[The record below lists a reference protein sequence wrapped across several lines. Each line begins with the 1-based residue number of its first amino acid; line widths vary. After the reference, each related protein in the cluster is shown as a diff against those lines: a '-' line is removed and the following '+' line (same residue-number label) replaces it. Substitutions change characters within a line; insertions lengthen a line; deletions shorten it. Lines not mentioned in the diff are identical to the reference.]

1 MSAAS
6 MQSRFDDAHPFAP
19 VPFTNNGR
27 PVEPTV
33 SIKASPFRWPD
44 ARTLPRR
51 PWVWGRWLL
60 RETVTAIVAPG
71 GVGKSSF
78 VASMMLALASG
89 RQDILGKTSW
99 GGPKTVW
106 YWNLEDSLSEL
117 EMQLTAAALFHDVS
131 AVECD
136 SRIFVDSGPEGA
148 ELCIALEG
156 EAGFQVAV
164 PVVDAL
170 VAELIARKVDV
181 LVIDPFVSSH
191 SVNENDNGAID
202 AVAKTWARIAKRANC
217 AIVLVHH
224 SRKLGGEKVSA
235 ESARGGSSLIAAA
248 RVTLVLNRMDS
259 REAEQF
265 GITDEGERRR
275 LFTVQDDKSNRA
287 PAADAEWFRIA
298 SQDVGNSTGPDDPYG
313 EKGDNVGVVIRWTP
327 PDAFE
332 GLTADHLL
340 KVQRRIDDGAWK
352 ESVQAKD
359 WVGFAVADALGL
371 DASKADNSD
380 RKRIGRLIRT
390 WISNGAL
397 VVVNRR
403 DPVKREEKPFVEVG
417 RWADDASA
425 PLTQGGAHEVG
436 QGGAAR
442 APRPTSP
449 PLGEVGGAGAAKACV
464 KVGQSR
470 AGSAETRVVFPG
482 GNPAFRPILAPG
494 ETGHEP
500 LPHDP
505 FEGTD

>member
-1 MSAAS
+1 MNAAS
-6 MQSRFDDAHPFAP
+6 FQQRFDDARPFAP
-19 VPFTNNGR
+19 VPLDGGR
-27 PVEPTV
+27 SGPRAAE
-33 SIKASPFRWPD
+33 IKASPFRWPD
-44 ARTLPRR
+44 AKTLPRR

-89 RQDILGKTSW
+89 REDILGKTCW
-99 GGPKTVW
+99 GGPKSVW
-106 YWNLEDSLSEL
+106 YWNLEDSLGEL
-117 EMQLTAAALFHDVS
+117 EMQLTAAALFHGVS
-131 AVECD
+131 AAECD
-136 SRIFVDSGPEGA
+136 DRIFVDSGPEGA
-148 ELCIALEG
+148 ELCIAIEG

-164 PVVDAL
+164 PVVEAL
-170 VAELIARKVDV
+170 VAELLARKVDV

-248 RVTLVLNRMDS
+248 RVTLVLNRMDP
-259 REAEQF
+259 REAETF
-265 GITDEGERRR
+265 GITNESERRR
-275 LFTVQDDKSNRA
+275 LFTVLDDKSNRA

-313 EKGDNVGVVIRWTP
+313 DYGDNVGVVIRWTP
-327 PDAFE
+327 PDAFD

-340 KVQRRIDDGAWK
+340 RVQRRVDGGSWK
-352 ESVQAKD
+352 ESVQAKE
-359 WVGFAVADALGL
+359 WVGYAVAEALGL

-390 WISNGAL
+390 WIANGAL

-403 DPVKREEKPFVEVG
+403 DPAKREDKPFVEVG
-417 RWADDASA
+417 QWADQAGA
-425 PLTQGGAHEVG
+425 PLSQSGAVEVG
-436 QGGAAR
+436 QGGAPQP
-442 APRPTSP
+442 PRPTSP
-449 PLGEVGGAGAAKACV
+449 PLGEVGGAGGAKACM
-464 KVGQSR
+464 KVGQSG
-470 AGSAETRVVFPG
+470 AHDYHVA
-482 GNPAFRPILAPG
+482 GNPALGPVRRDLS
-494 ETGHEP
+494 ETR
-500 LPHDP
+500 
-505 FEGTD
+505 F